1 MLGTARRKKGH
12 DSGNGG
18 VPSDEQLAAASRAVA
33 SPTEIGTEQVR
44 EKAEGMTSAP
54 STRTGDRLW
63 SLAAEDQSEEPPDA
77 AKAANHRVP
86 RSGSEW
92 HPTAD
97 EDGSHSQ
104 RTGSSATEVY
114 PQAESDAVEASST
127 GSPAASDHVA
137 AEVAEEREVPAGPTR
152 LCPHCAALSHT
163 AGDFCPYC
171 GGRFSAQGGGGSS
184 RMSTRVKV
192 IAGCLVPLLV
202 LGGAGVAVAIK
213 LHHDSQVTAQHS
225 RAAAAAKQR
234 EQQLQQQQ
242 QVQQTQRA
250 TKISARQDAETQL
263 QTAITKDATDKANQG
278 VLTSGPAQ
286 STSCTGVSGGS
297 SQSLSESTGTYN
309 CIAVYQTASDGT
321 QSGYRYSGTID
332 FDTGSMTWQLGA
344 SG

>member
-1 MLGTARRKKGH
+1 
-12 DSGNGG
+12 
-18 VPSDEQLAAASRAVA
+18 
-33 SPTEIGTEQVR
+33 
-44 EKAEGMTSAP
+44 
-54 STRTGDRLW
+54 
-63 SLAAEDQSEEPPDA
+63 
-77 AKAANHRVP
+77 
-86 RSGSEW
+86 
-92 HPTAD
+92 
-97 EDGSHSQ
+97 
-104 RTGSSATEVY
+104 
-114 PQAESDAVEASST
+114 
-127 GSPAASDHVA
+127 
-137 AEVAEEREVPAGPTR
+137 
-152 LCPHCAALSHT
+152 
-163 AGDFCPYC
+163 
-171 GGRFSAQGGGGSS
+171 
-184 RMSTRVKV
+184 MSTRVKV